1 MTGSSSSKPPI
12 FKVRFETYDD
22 FLVEYGDHLRK
33 GVLMLPGETG
43 LGPGQEVRIKLILPD
58 DATLYLKG
66 TTRERS
72 ASYQGTRSKTEDN
85 DIQVQLASFN
95 AQQTEALERCVSG
108 AIATEPDKPDDDG
121 EAAGPINLLL
131 VDDSVGVRIELGDA
145 LRDRGLRVRVAE
157 NGLVAIAAALK
168 RPPDIILSDVEMP
181 VMDGWTFLRMTRAR
195 QRLAPIPFV
204 FFTRLNDDL
213 SRLQAYRMGV
223 EDFLSKDTGPEEILA
238 RLQGVLARHKSRK
251 PVAIAPSPSGSTGQ
265 GLRGELQHV
274 KLGSLLSFLESEK
287 RTGHLVLDNGRDQA
301 TLEIIS
307 GMLAAVHNLG
317 NYAHAHDRV
326 FELLDWPIGEFE
338 FVASEELSD
347 SAHSGREPDKLTPVT
362 YLLMEHARRQ
372 DEAMQSG

>member
-1 MTGSSSSKPPI
+1 MTSSPKPPV

-22 FLVEYGDHLRK
+22 FLVEYGDHLRR
-33 GVLMLPGETG
+33 GVLTLPGETG
-43 LGPGQEVRIKLILPD
+43 LGPGLDVRIKLILPD
-58 DATLYLKG
+58 DNVLYLKG
-66 TTRERS
+66 TTRERGS
-72 ASYQGTRSKTEDN
+72 NQQGIAGKGEGT
-85 DIQVQLASFN
+85 DIPVQLAPFT
-95 AQQTEALERCVSG
+95 AEQTAALEKCVSG
-108 AIATEPDKPDDDG
+108 AIASGAEKDEDAD

-223 EDFLSKDTGPEEILA
+223 EDFLSKDTGADEVLA

-251 PVAIAPSPSGSTGQ
+251 PAAASPGAGQ
-265 GLRGELQHV
+265 GLRGDLQHV

-287 RTGHLVLDNGRDQA
+287 RTGSLMLDNGHDQA
-301 TLEIIS
+301 LLRIVN
-307 GMLAAVHNLG
+307 GMLESVQNLG
-317 NYAHAHDRV
+317 NYSHAHDRV
-326 FELLDWPIGEFE
+326 FELLDWAGGEFE
-338 FVASEELSD
+338 FIAGEHEGAVE
-347 SAHSGREPDKLTPVT
+347 GDKLTPLT
-362 YLLMEHARRQ
+362 YLLMEHARRA
-372 DEAMQSG
+372 DEANGLE

>member
-1 MTGSSSSKPPI
+1 MTGISSPKPPI
-12 FKVRFETYDD
+12 FKVYDD

-43 LGPGQEVRIKLILPD
+43 LGPGQEVRIKLVLPD

-72 ASYQGTRSKTEDN
+72 ASYQGSRSKSEGN
-85 DIQVQLASFN
+85 DVQVQLASFT
-95 AQQTEALERCVSG
+95 AEQTEALERCVSG
-108 AIATEPDKPDDDG
+108 AISNEPEKPIDDADS
-121 EAAGPINLLL
+121 ANPVNLLL

-223 EDFLSKDTGPEEILA
+223 EDFLSKDTGPDEIMM
-238 RLQGVLARHKSRK
+238 RLQGVLARYKSRK
-251 PVAIAPSPSGSTGQ
+251 PVPSQASPSGSTGQ

-301 TLEIIS
+301 TLEIVS
-307 GMLAAVHNLG
+307 GALAGVHNLG
-317 NYAHAHDRV
+317 NYAHPHDRV
-326 FELLDWPIGEFE
+326 FELLDWVGGEFE
-338 FVASEELSD
+338 FVASEELD
-347 SAHSGREPDKLTPVT
+347 RDTEKLIPVT

-372 DEAMQSG
+372 DEATQNG

>member
-1 MTGSSSSKPPI
+1 MTGSSSPKPPI
-12 FKVRFETYDD
+12 FKVRFESYDD

-43 LGPGQEVRIKLILPD
+43 LDPGQEVRIKLILPD
-58 DATLYLKG
+58 NATLYLKG

-72 ASYQGTRSKTEDN
+72 ASYQGSLAKPEGD
-85 DIQVQLASFN
+85 DVQVQLAAFN
-95 AQQTEALERCVSG
+95 TEQTEALERCVSG
-108 AIATEPDKPDDDG
+108 AISSEPEKPSDDG

-223 EDFLSKDTGPEEILA
+223 EDFLSKDTGPDEILL
-238 RLQGVLARHKSRK
+238 RLQGVLARYKSRK
-251 PVAIAPSPSGSTGQ
+251 PVVSPTPSASGSTGQ
-265 GLRGELQHV
+265 GLRGDLLHV

-301 TLEIIS
+301 TLEIVS
-307 GMLAAVHNLG
+307 GMLAGVQNLG

-326 FELLDWPIGEFE
+326 FELLDWGTGEFE
-338 FVASEELSD
+338 FVAVEDVGSD
-347 SAHSGREPDKLTPVT
+347 SDKLTPVT

-372 DEAMQSG
+372 DESNQP

>member
-33 GVLMLPGETG
+33 GVLMLPGDTG

-58 DATLYLKG
+58 NATLYLKG
-66 TTRERS
+66 SARERS
-72 ASYQGTRSKTEDN
+72 ASYQGSIAKSEVN
-85 DIQVQLASFN
+85 DVQIQLAPFS
-95 AQQTEALERCVSG
+95 AEQSEALERCVSG
-108 AIATEPDKPDDDG
+108 AIANEPDKPTDPDEDST
-121 EAAGPINLLL
+121 PINLLL

-223 EDFLSKDTGPEEILA
+223 EDFLSKDTGPDEILM
-238 RLQGVLARHKSRK
+238 RLQGVLARYKSRK
-251 PVAIAPSPSGSTGQ
+251 PVSAPTPSGSTGQ

-287 RTGHLVLDNGRDQA
+287 RTGHLVLDSGRDQA
-301 TLEIIS
+301 TIEIVS
-307 GMLAAVHNLG
+307 GMLAAVYNLG
-317 NYAHAHDRV
+317 NYAHPHDRV
-326 FELLDWPIGEFE
+326 FELLDWETGEFE
-338 FVASEELSD
+338 FVASNGEDVVSN
-347 SAHSGREPDKLTPVT
+347 SDKLTPVT

-372 DEAMQSG
+372 DESNQGP

>member
-22 FLVEYGDHLRK
+22 FLVEYGDHLRR

-43 LGPGQEVRIKLILPD
+43 LGPGQEVRIKLLLPD
-58 DATLYLKG
+58 GATLYLKG

-72 ASYQGTRSKTEDN
+72 ASYQGSLAKAEGSDV
-85 DIQVQLASFN
+85 QVQLAAFN
-95 AQQTEALERCVSG
+95 AEQTEALERCVSG
-108 AIATEPDKPDDDG
+108 AIASEPEKPSD
-121 EAAGPINLLL
+121 EAESSGPINLLL

-223 EDFLSKDTGPEEILA
+223 EDFLSKDTGPDEILL
-238 RLQGVLARHKSRK
+238 RLQGVLARHHSRK
-251 PVAIAPSPSGSTGQ
+251 PVLIAPTPSGSTGGQ
-265 GLRGELQHV
+265 GLRGDLQHV

-287 RTGHLVLDNGRDQA
+287 RTGHLVIDSGREQA
-301 TLEIIS
+301 TIEIVS
-307 GMLAAVHNLG
+307 GMFAGVQNLG
-317 NYAHAHDRV
+317 NYAHPHDRV
-326 FELLDWPIGEFE
+326 FELLDWNGGEFE
-338 FVASEELSD
+338 FVANEELAGVD
-347 SAHSGREPDKLTPVT
+347 SAKLTPVT

-372 DEAMQSG
+372 DESTQ

>member
-1 MTGSSSSKPPI
+1 MTGSSTKPPI

-72 ASYQGTRSKTEDN
+72 AAYQGTLGKPEGN
-85 DIQVQLASFN
+85 EVQVQLAPFN
-95 AQQTEALERCVSG
+95 TEQTEALERCVSG
-108 AIATEPDKPDDDG
+108 AIASEPEKPTDEGD
-121 EAAGPINLLL
+121 AAGPINLLL

-223 EDFLSKDTGPEEILA
+223 EDFLSKDTQPDEILL
-238 RLQGVLARHKSRK
+238 RLQGVMARYKSRK
-251 PVAIAPSPSGSTGQ
+251 PTTAPSSSGSTAQ
-265 GLRGELQHV
+265 GLRGDLQHV

-287 RTGHLVLDNGRDQA
+287 RTGNLALDNGRDQT
-301 TLEIIS
+301 TLEIVG
-307 GMLAAVHNLG
+307 GMLAGVSDLG
-317 NYAHAHDRV
+317 NYGHPHDRM
-326 FELLDWPIGEFE
+326 FELLDWAGGEFE
-338 FVASEELSD
+338 FVPTEERD
-347 SAHSGREPDKLTPVT
+347 VPGDRLTPLT

-372 DEAMQSG
+372 DESTQ